1 MTDRIGASY
10 SSPATSFY
18 LAADH
23 IASDN
28 VNGRWLVRFYLR
40 AVNGPGGSTGSQYN
54 GAGAQVGYYNGNEF
68 GRHSGNPF
76 LPSGVPNGGTRWND
90 GPWDI
95 WVNGRSAW
103 NMPLSM
109 LAQYGNVNSWSGGSI
124 YLPTLASAPSNP
136 GTPTYSEVAPT
147 SMRVSWV
154 LPYDGG
160 SPLDAMLLRQS
171 ADPNFSSYTD
181 IILAGNATTTLVEG
195 LTPATTYYFRIFA
208 RNAVGYSNYSS
219 SSQATVPATAPGM
232 SVMPSIS
239 GTNATVSLTPP
250 GGATGVTKY
259 AVERRRFGT
268 TAPVTSV
275 ENATSPI
282 LITGL
287 TPGVSYEYRARAF
300 FGAYESPW
308 TAWGAYVQPNP
319 NTDPGGYFDG
329 STPSTPALTYA
340 WGGTVGKSISTASG
354 LIPTGWRTFAQSA
367 TVSGG
372 GGQAFRAAGGFA
384 GSFAARAVFFTDA
397 TAYGFAFGTADS
409 PVGTR
414 AAVEAGATYFGSIYV
429 WPSKVKQ
436 LRAVVRWYNAAGTF
450 LSSTPG
456 VSQLAAAGVFTRLS
470 ASGAAPATAAS
481 ASIVVEDVAA
491 TGTALWQGGDWLH
504 LDAAMVSLQQL
515 FPYFD
520 GNTADADGFAYEW
533 LGAENASASM
543 RTSVPGTGVDPLL
556 DPDCPPI
563 PGAPQ
568 PPPIDDTC
576 IDEVG
581 TWRRYWAVIPESEVF
596 DWLSVVPT
604 TRITTGAYAAR
615 QVRVRYYPNPD
626 GLVPEQALD
635 LPPESE
641 QIITYMPPDTVFT
654 LDGVSESAWA
664 SVSGGEDRP
673 TEHLLRGTNNAPPVW
688 PVLSCGGSYLI
699 SFDVPLDAPEGNI
712 SVGVSLT
719 TRMT

>member
-54 GAGAQVGYYNGNEF
+54 GAGAQVGYQNGYEF

-76 LPSGVPNGGTRWND
+76 LPGGVPNGGTRWND
-90 GPWDI
+90 GPWDV

-103 NMPLSM
+103 NLPLSM
-109 LAQYGNVNSWSGGSI
+109 LAQYGNINSWSGGSV
-124 YLPTLASAPSNP
+124 YLPTLADVPPPPTPIGTSEV
-136 GTPTYSEVAPT
+136 TPTSIRYQFA
-147 SMRVSWV
+147 WNG
-154 LPYDGG
+154 DGG
-160 SPLDAMLLRQS
+160 SGITAWEAQRASNAAFTQDVVTV
-171 ADPNFSSYTD
+171 SS
-181 IILAGNATTTLVEG
+181 GGTTTFDG
-195 LTPATTYYFRIFA
+195 LTPAKTYYFRA
-208 RNAVGYSNYSS
+208 RGQNAVGWGAWNNAT
-219 SSQATVPATAPGM
+219 SQSTLPATAPGLA
-232 SVMPSIS
+232 VMPSIS
-239 GTNATVSLTPP
+239 GVTATASLTPP

-259 AVERRRFGT
+259 VLERRVFGT
-268 TAPVTSV
+268 TAPVVSV
-275 ENATSPI
+275 ESATSPI
-282 LITGL
+282 SVTGL

-300 FGAYESPW
+300 FGTYETPW
-308 TAWGAYVQPNP
+308 TAWAAYVQPNP

-329 STPSTPALTYA
+329 NTPSTPALTYA
-340 WGGTVGKSISTASG
+340 WGGAVGKSISTASG

-372 GGQAFRAAGGFA
+372 GGQAFRATGGFA

-414 AAVEAGATYFGSIYV
+414 AAVEAGATYFGSVYV

-456 VSQLAAAGVFTRLS
+456 VSQLAAAGNFTRLS

-491 TGTALWQGGDWLH
+491 TGTTLWQGGDWLH